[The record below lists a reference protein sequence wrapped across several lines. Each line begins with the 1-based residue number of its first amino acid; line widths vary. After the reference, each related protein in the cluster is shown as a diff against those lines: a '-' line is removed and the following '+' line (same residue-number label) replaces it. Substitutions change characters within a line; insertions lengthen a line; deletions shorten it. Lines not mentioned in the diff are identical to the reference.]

1 MTSLEES
8 RGLRESVLEAPSQLV
23 KKQNDFIQR
32 NIHQLTVELDAI
44 RSGTQKNKH
53 AKDEQLSISGAPIDR
68 KAWMEWF
75 SWPENEQQ
83 FMQHS
88 VNCRNGI
95 RKVHNHRLE
104 GSDDL
109 NTKTPRLQPVS
120 VAPALT
126 SFRHLASGCYSIAEP
141 DEAPSKKRMA
151 ILLISVSNQTWGME
165 LHMAAGDNGFI
176 IPLQVSRKDS
186 LQPLK
191 VFLPKCLHR
200 NVSIFKMEMQI
211 AEQTTFLQGSCEKND
226 IDASSREESI
236 GRNEGGRSI

>member
-1 MTSLEES
+1 MQNIKILDRSQWENPQLFPRAKGKLWWQTMTSLEES

-75 SWPENEQQ
+75 SWPENENQ

-104 GSDDL
+104 
-109 NTKTPRLQPVS
+109 
-120 VAPALT
+120 
-126 SFRHLASGCYSIAEP
+126 
-141 DEAPSKKRMA
+141 
-151 ILLISVSNQTWGME
+151 
-165 LHMAAGDNGFI
+165 
-176 IPLQVSRKDS
+176 
-186 LQPLK
+186 
-191 VFLPKCLHR
+191 
-200 NVSIFKMEMQI
+200 
-211 AEQTTFLQGSCEKND
+211 
-226 IDASSREESI
+226 
-236 GRNEGGRSI
+236 